1 MSIEEPLWNLLLA
14 AIGQRIDSP
23 QGLALVEAIGA
34 KPLRAVTPQNFSD
47 YTVAKPLGITVS
59 ATPVPKCRAYWPE
72 RREQRAYVNYINR
85 VELTPPYSGRLPEG
99 MRWDMTKPELDAIAK
114 FELRGAREV
123 PYWSFEAPAPGV
135 RLTAC
140 TSINRLF
147 PTGQPAAD
155 RLLITLAEEI
165 DFISAY
171 AEFEF
176 DKPLVYVE
184 DAFFTAWCAMNGV
197 LDETK
202 FNTDVVQPLFD
213 RSMTPLAFLHG
224 PCGRLLWS
232 DDIRAPLMEFVQV
245 YYRGL
250 RLPDVQRWV
259 ADIGATFG
267 ASNHFKDDPAQ
278 MTQDSWDHYDLIAPR
293 IAERFTQ
300 WRSGELRPRDR

>member
-1 MSIEEPLWNLLLA
+1 MSIEDPLWNLMLA

-59 ATPVPKCRAYWPE
+59 ATPIPKYRPYWPE
-72 RREQRAYVNYINR
+72 RREKRAYLNYINR
-85 VELTPPYSGRLPEG
+85 IELNPPYSGHLPEG
-99 MRWDMTKPELDAIAK
+99 MHWGIAKPELDAIAK
-114 FELRGAREV
+114 FELRGGRKV
-123 PYWSFEAPAPGV
+123 PYWSFGEPAPGV

-140 TSINRLF
+140 TSINGLF
-147 PTGQPAAD
+147 PSGQPAAD
-155 RLLITLAEEI
+155 RLLITLPEEI

-171 AEFEF
+171 AEFEVE
-176 DKPLVYVE
+176 KPLVYVE

-202 FNTDVVQPLFD
+202 FNAEIVRPLFE
-213 RSMTPLAFLHG
+213 RSVTPLAFLHG

-232 DDIRAPLMEFVQV
+232 DDIRAPLREFVQV
-245 YYRGL
+245 YYRGFG
-250 RLPDVQRWV
+250 LPDAQRWV
-259 ADIGATFG
+259 ADVGAMFG

-293 IAERFTQ
+293 IAERFAQ
-300 WRSGELRPRDR
+300 WRSGELGPKER